1 MDSRSGTRPTKVTFN
16 RASNNPAAANPAQNN
31 ETNHEMHIKM
41 SKKIAQLTKVIYSLN
56 TKNDEHEEIIEGLK
70 TAHQEELQKVTVE
83 YKDKMGHYRQKMELI
98 NEQELLINKLQSL
111 LQEERTEKQNFVT
124 DFEKFKHSKDEM
136 EKTVIS
142 KYEAKMAE
150 MANNLVKIKD
160 EFENRTQ
167 QFQIAKKNSENE
179 KEKTI
184 SDLTHLQ
191 SLEMEKL
198 IKAHRVRYDELQNE
212 KGKLQKEVERL
223 RLDNKSKLGNRDTEI
238 KKLLDEHDS
247 KCEKL
252 KSFYENELAAA
263 RQKHEAEFE
272 ERIEK
277 MKNDAKVLQMTTT
290 RTEESL
296 RNRIKTLHGNN
307 ENLETEIEKLKEAA
321 KTANEELSKT
331 LNNNDSYSA
340 EVSHLKQELSVTEVR
355 FKNLQNELDE
365 QKSRFGAQTEELL
378 KKAGKCS
385 GSWSCQANLQNTTIK
400 KNELFKSLKCVYLY
414 R

>member
-16 RASNNPAAANPAQNN
+16 RASNNPVAPNATQNN
-31 ETNHEMHIKM
+31 ETSHEMHIKM

-70 TAHQEELQKVTVE
+70 TAHQEELQKVMVE
-83 YKDKMGHYRQKMELI
+83 CRDKMGHYRQKMELI
-98 NEQELLINKLQSL
+98 DEQELLISKLQSL
-111 LQEERTEKQNFVT
+111 LEEEQTEKQNFIT
-124 DFEKFKHSKDEM
+124 DFEKFKQSKDEM
-136 EKTVIS
+136 EKTVVS
-142 KYEAKMAE
+142 KYETKMAE
-150 MANNLVKIKD
+150 MANSLVKIKD

-167 QFQIAKKNSENE
+167 QFEIARRKFESE
-179 KEKTI
+179 KEETI
-184 SDLTHLQ
+184 SDLTHQQ

-212 KGKLQKEVERL
+212 KGKLQQEVEQM
-223 RLDNKSKLGNRDTEI
+223 RLDNKSKLGSRDTEI
-238 KKLLDEHDS
+238 KKLMEDHDA

-263 RQKHEAEFE
+263 GQKHEAEFE
-272 ERIEK
+272 DKIEK
-277 MKNDAKVLQMTTT
+277 MKNDAKVLQMSTA

-296 RNRIKTLHGNN
+296 RNRIKTLHENN

-321 KTANEELSKT
+321 KAANEELSMT
-331 LNNNDSYSA
+331 LNNNDNYSA

-365 QKSRFGAQTEELL
+365 LKNRFGVQTEELL
-378 KKAGKCS
+378 RKAGKC
-385 GSWSCQANLQNTTIK
+385 
-400 KNELFKSLKCVYLY
+400 
-414 R
+414 

>member
-1 MDSRSGTRPTKVTFN
+1 MATKMDSRSGTRPTKVTFN
-16 RASNNPAAANPAQNN
+16 RASNNPVAPNATQNN
-31 ETNHEMHIKM
+31 EASHEMHIKM

-70 TAHQEELQKVTVE
+70 TAHQEELQKVVVE
-83 YKDKMGHYRQKMELI
+83 YSDKMGHYRQKMELI
-98 NEQELLINKLQSL
+98 DEQELLISKLQSL
-111 LQEERTEKQNFVT
+111 LEEERTEKQNFIT
-124 DFEKFKHSKDEM
+124 DFEKFKQGKDEM
-136 EKTVIS
+136 EKTVVS
-142 KYEAKMAE
+142 KYETKMAD

-167 QFQIAKKNSENE
+167 QFEIARKKFENE

-184 SDLTHLQ
+184 SDLTHQQ

-212 KGKLQKEVERL
+212 KGKLKQEVEQM
-223 RLDNKSKLGNRDTEI
+223 RLDNKSKLGNRDIEI
-238 KKLLDEHDS
+238 KKLMEDHDA
-247 KCEKL
+247 KCEKM

-272 ERIEK
+272 DKIEK
-277 MKNDAKVLQMTTT
+277 MKNDAKVLQMSTA

-296 RNRIKTLHGNN
+296 RSRIKTLHENN

-321 KTANEELSKT
+321 KAANEELSKT

-365 QKSRFGAQTEELL
+365 LKDRFGVQTEELL
-378 KKAGKCS
+378 RKAGKFPL
-385 GSWSCQANLQNTTIK
+385 CQATELCKAQQIIYNNL
-400 KNELFKSLKCVYLY
+400 
-414 R
+414 